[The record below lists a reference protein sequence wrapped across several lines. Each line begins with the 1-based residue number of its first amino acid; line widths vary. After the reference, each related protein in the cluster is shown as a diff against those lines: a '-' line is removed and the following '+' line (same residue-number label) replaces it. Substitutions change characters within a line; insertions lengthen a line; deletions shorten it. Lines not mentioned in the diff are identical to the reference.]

1 LFGFLH
7 SLFSPGPVSVGRT
20 DSAPIRAAVEHVVD
34 KIDPR
39 LRAVPHYRRIL
50 SRPVERAVDYLTE
63 HVNALPEPIAFDRQR
78 YTADPRLRAL
88 FVGPR
93 HLLETLSF
101 SPAVRG
107 YLQQTV
113 GRPPTT
119 LYAALHMERTEKTVL
134 GMALV
139 GDRVMRDVPQTAVN
153 FHNHTVELLSD
164 NELETRRL
172 VQGRAFDRLIGVARQ
187 HLASIRARRD
197 HLDHQRRRLLQGRI
211 SSSAA
216 WAGQGIRG
224 PGHQADWLRTDPDA
238 DAKLRRLE
246 DELGRLSASVATIA
260 DQLALV
266 ARVLNEA
273 GSHLRLDRVSLT
285 LDHMN
290 IKVPGHTRKPAATM
304 TFNEMLVDGQP
315 GTTIELIQ
323 FPSKDLLQPV
333 DLLAGAQRAL
343 GSVS

>member
-7 SLFSPGPVSVGRT
+7 SLFAPGPASVGRT

-34 KIDPR
+34 TIDPR

-63 HVNALPEPIAFDRQR
+63 HVNALPAPVPLDRNR

-119 LYAALHMERTEKTVL
+119 LYAALHMERTEKSVL

-139 GDRVMRDVPQTAVN
+139 GDRVLRDVPQTAVN
-153 FHNHTVELLSD
+153 FHNHTVDLLSD
-164 NELETRRL
+164 NEPETRRL

-187 HLASIRARRD
+187 HLTSIRARRD

-211 SSSAA
+211 QSPAGRAGLAA
-216 WAGQGIRG
+216 RESGGQD
-224 PGHQADWLRTDPDA
+224 DWLRTDPDA
-238 DAKLRRLE
+238 DSRLRRLE
-246 DELGRLSASVATIA
+246 DELGRLSASVATIGG
-260 DQLALV
+260 QLALV
-266 ARVLNEA
+266 ANVLNEA
-273 GSHLRLDRVSLT
+273 ASHLRLDRVSLT

-290 IKVPGHTRKPAATM
+290 IKVPGHLRKSADTM
-304 TFNEMLVDGQP
+304 TFNEILVDGQP
-315 GTTIELIQ
+315 GMTIELIQ
-323 FPSKDLLQPV
+323 FPSKDLLQPI
-333 DLLAGAQRAL
+333 DLVAGAQRAL
-343 GSVS
+343 GRVS